1 MAQVSPCSL
10 TCYIYKNFTDIFP
23 DLCNYRLACFF
34 FTYCLH
40 LQFINVNR
48 YIKIYIFF
56 YICRKFHKG
65 TGFAQN
71 VDHQK
76 RFVLL
81 KGQDVCFL
89 KNQMKMKFRRKRLK
103 MHKSKFVSII
113 SRNLLCCI
121 LRNVVLI
128 LFLQYPENTVKFF
141 QHIVTY
147 SWACC
152 CSECY
157 SLFSTQFPIL
167 PFKPIGKDKLLP
179 VHTMNMYGE

>member
-10 TCYIYKNFTDIFP
+10 TCYIYKKVLLICSQICVIIDWHVF
-23 DLCNYRLACFF
+23 L
-34 FTYCLH
+34 TYCLH

-48 YIKIYIFF
+48 YVKICFF
-56 YICRKFHKG
+56 YLCRKFHKG

-89 KNQMKMKFRRKRLK
+89 KSQMKMKFRRKRLK

-113 SRNLLCCI
+113 SRNLLGCI

-128 LFLQYPENTVKFF
+128 LFLQYPEIIVKFF
-141 QHIVTY
+141 QHIVTFLGL
-147 SWACC
+147 
-152 CSECY
+152 
-157 SLFSTQFPIL
+157 SLQ
-167 PFKPIGKDKLLP
+167 
-179 VHTMNMYGE
+179 

>member
-1 MAQVSPCSL
+1 MLIFISYQSL
-10 TCYIYKNFTDIFP
+10 DISFLRTYVLLFDCYKISYS
-23 DLCNYRLACFF
+23 YRWHKYLLVHWHVTFIKILLVYSQICVIIDWHVFL
-34 FTYCLH
+34 TYCLH

-48 YIKIYIFF
+48 YIKTYIFL

-113 SRNLLCCI
+113 SRNLTVLYIEKCCFNFI
-121 LRNVVLI
+121 FAVSEEYCEVLSAHTNI
-128 LFLQYPENTVKFF
+128 FL
-141 QHIVTY
+141 
-147 SWACC
+147 
-152 CSECY
+152 
-157 SLFSTQFPIL
+157 
-167 PFKPIGKDKLLP
+167 GLLLQ
-179 VHTMNMYGE
+179 

>member
-1 MAQVSPCSL
+1 MV
-10 TCYIYKNFTDIFP
+10 IKIFTEVFP
-23 DLCNYRLACFF
+23 NLCNYRLAFF
-34 FTYCLH
+34 YLLPSHAGYKC
-40 LQFINVNR
+40 NR
-48 YIKIYIFF
+48 YMNVYIFC
-56 YICRKFHKG
+56 ICRKFHKG

-71 VDHQK
+71 VDHRK

-128 LFLQYPENTVKFF
+128 VFLQYPESIVKLF

-147 SWACC
+147 SWASCY
-152 CSECY
+152 SECY
-157 SLFSTQFPIL
+157 SLFSMQCPIL
-167 PFKPIGKDKLLP
+167 PVKPIGKD
-179 VHTMNMYGE
+179 